1 MSEPAIEPVSRHSV
15 SDAEWQARIDL
26 AAAHH
31 FSHRNGF
38 SQGIY
43 NHLTLAVPDEP
54 AFLLLPF
61 GLHWTEATASVF
73 LKVGYD
79 GQLLA
84 GGGQIQRSAYCIHAP
99 IHAFAPQHA
108 AVFHTHMP
116 YASAI
121 ARLADQRLLITGQA
135 EALLSDDIA
144 YDNDYQALARDP
156 AEGERLAG
164 LLQLKS
170 ILFMA
175 NHGVVVTGEDAAEAW
190 DRLYALEYACQVQ
203 LYARWTGE
211 PLRELTPEL
220 REKVRH
226 QITRTPLHDPASSRY
241 LPGHALHFN
250 ALKRLLDRDGV
261 TYRD

>member
-1 MSEPAIEPVSRHSV
+1 MTDLHIERVSRNEV
-15 SDAEWQARIDL
+15 SAKEWQARIDL

-31 FSHRNGF
+31 FSDRNGF

-43 NHLTLAVPDEP
+43 NHLTLAVPGEQ

-61 GLHWTEATASVF
+61 GLHWSEATASVF

-79 GQLLA
+79 GKLLA
-84 GGGQIQRSAYCIHAP
+84 GKGQIQRSAYCIHAP
-99 IHAFAPQHA
+99 IHAFDPQHA

-156 AEGERLAG
+156 DEGGRLAE

-175 NHGVVVTGEDAAEAW
+175 NHGVVVTGTTAGEAW
-190 DRLYALEYACQVQ
+190 DRLYSLEYACQVQ

-211 PLRELTPEL
+211 PLRELTPAL

-226 QITRTPLHDPASSRY
+226 QITRTPLHDGQQSEY
-241 LPGHALHFN
+241 LPGAELHFN

-261 TYRD
+261 PYRD

>member
-1 MSEPAIEPVSRHSV
+1 MSELGLEPVSRQSV
-15 SDAEWQARIDL
+15 SKAEWQARIDL

-31 FSHRNGF
+31 FSVRNSF

-43 NHLTLAVPDEP
+43 NHLTLAVPDEE

-61 GLHWTEATASVF
+61 GLHWSEASASVF

-79 GQLLA
+79 GTLRA

-99 IHAFAPQHA
+99 IHSFHPQHA

-121 ARLADQRLLITGQA
+121 ARLNNPRLLIAGQA

-144 YDNDYQALARDP
+144 YDDDYQALAREP
-156 AEGERLAG
+156 AEGERLAK

-170 ILFMA
+170 VLFMV
-175 NHGVVVTGEDAAEAW
+175 NHGVVVTGDSAAAAW
-190 DRLYALEYACQVQ
+190 DRLYSLEYACQVQ

-220 REKVRH
+220 REKVRF
-226 QITRTPLHDPASSRY
+226 QITRTPLHDGAENRY
-241 LPGHALHFN
+241 QPGHVLHFN
-250 ALKRLLDRDGV
+250 ALKRLLDRDGIN
-261 TYRD
+261 YRD

>member
-1 MSEPAIEPVSRHSV
+1 MSELVLEPVSRRDV
-15 SDAEWQARIDL
+15 SAAEWQARIDL

-31 FSHRNGF
+31 FSVNNGF

-43 NHLTLAVPDEP
+43 NHLTLAVPDEQ

-61 GLHWTEATASVF
+61 GLHWSEATASLF

-79 GQLLA
+79 GRLLA
-84 GGGQIQRSAYCIHAP
+84 GKGQIQRSAYCIHAP
-99 IHAFAPQHA
+99 LHAFTQQHA

-121 ARLADQRLLITGQA
+121 ARLEDQRLLITGQA

-156 AEGERLAG
+156 AEGERLVS
-164 LLQLKS
+164 LLQYKS

-175 NHGVVVTGEDAAEAW
+175 NHGVVVTGASAAEAW
-190 DRLYALEYACQVQ
+190 DRLYSLEYACQVQ
-203 LYARWTGE
+203 LYARWTGQ
-211 PLRELTPEL
+211 PLRELTPAL

-226 QITRTPLHDPASSRY
+226 QITRTPLHDGRSSDY
-241 LPGHALHFN
+241 LPGHQLHFN

-261 TYRD
+261 TYSD

>member
-1 MSEPAIEPVSRHSV
+1 MTELTLNPVSRHEV
-15 SDAEWQARIDL
+15 SAAEWEARIDL
-26 AAAHH
+26 AASHH
-31 FSHRNGF
+31 FADRNGF

-61 GLHWTEATASVF
+61 GLHWSEATAGVF

-79 GQLLA
+79 GRLLA

-99 IHAFAPQHA
+99 IHAFATQHA

-144 YDNDYQALARDP
+144 YDNDYQALAREP
-156 AEGERLAG
+156 AEGERLAE

-175 NHGVVVTGEDAAEAW
+175 NHGVVVTGATAAEAW

-211 PLRELTPEL
+211 PLRELTPAL

-226 QITRTPLHDPASSRY
+226 QITRTPLHDGRTGAY
-241 LPGHALHFN
+241 QPGHVLHFN

-261 TYRD
+261 VYRD

>member
-1 MSEPAIEPVSRHSV
+1 MTDLHIERVPRNSV
-15 SDAEWQARIDL
+15 SEAEWQARIDL

-31 FSHRNGF
+31 FADRNGF

-43 NHLTLAVPDEP
+43 NHLTLAVPNEQ

-61 GLHWTEATASVF
+61 GLHWSESSASVF

-79 GQLLA
+79 GQLLT
-84 GGGQIQRSAYCIHAP
+84 GQGQIQRSAYCIHAP

-116 YASAI
+116 YASALS
-121 ARLADQRLLITGQA
+121 RLADQRLLIIGQA

-144 YDNDYQALARDP
+144 YDNDYQALARSP
-156 AEGERLAG
+156 AEGERLAQI
-164 LLQLKS
+164 LQQKS

-175 NHGVVVTGEDAAEAW
+175 NHGVVVTGETTSETW
-190 DRLYALEYACQVQ
+190 DKLYSLEYACQVQ

-226 QITRTPLHDPASSRY
+226 QITRTPLHDGQQSDFK
-241 LPGHALHFN
+241 PGHELHFN

-261 TYRD
+261 IYRD